1 MEAAAPYVKQG
12 FEIRQES
19 WAGSL
24 ATGQSTTLAH
34 QLFKG
39 NDYWFFAATETD
51 DAVVSVH
58 VYDSGGKLVE
68 SEAWKKGRFAGAKV
82 SPKRTGAHY
91 LVVKV
96 EKSAARRARWALI
109 YGFR

>member
-24 ATGQSTTLAH
+24 AIGQNTTLAH

-39 NDYWFFAATETD
+39 NEYWFIAATENDGVTL
-51 DAVVSVH
+51 SVH
-58 VYDSGGKLVE
+58 LYDTNGKLVE
-68 SEAWKKGRFAGAKV
+68 AESWSRGRFAGV
-82 SPKRTGAHY
+82 RVTPKKSGTHY
-91 LVVKV
+91 IVVKV
-96 EKSAARRARWALI
+96 ETGSVRRARWALI